1 MRRLKTKLR
10 DKATLAAFIRAH
22 ERASRGK
29 ARRSEVIKFNL
40 NLASN
45 LVAIATAVRDGTYRP
60 SAYRR
65 FWVNDPKKR
74 LILALPYPDRIVHQW
89 LVEEFIK
96 PYYIPRFIADTYAC
110 IPGRGTHAAV
120 KRLQRMMTSINNG
133 LGTGY
138 YAVKFDIS
146 KFFNSIDRD
155 ILLDILRRRIADREL
170 MDLLTIIIDDGD
182 DHDGIPIGNYISQ
195 YLANIYLN
203 ELDQY
208 CKQQLHLRY
217 YVRYMDDFICLI
229 PNKQAARRVFTE
241 VNNFVSS
248 SLNLRLN
255 PKSRY
260 FPGRLGIDFAG
271 YRIYHDHI
279 LLRRRSKLKIRQI
292 LSDFNH
298 EIDDAGRFER
308 RMNSWLGHA
317 IHADSYHYRVRILG
331 RYQDKYSRR
340 HYIDKANQGNGDS
353 RLSSPAKPVTTDRLS

>member
-1 MRRLKTKLR
+1 MRRLKTKLQDR
-10 DKATLAAFIRAH
+10 ATLGAFMRAH

-29 ARRSEVIKFNL
+29 ACRSEVLKFNL

-45 LVAIATAVRDGTYRP
+45 LVAITSVVHDGSYRP
-60 SAYRR
+60 STYRR
-65 FWVNDPKKR
+65 FWVNDPKQR

-96 PYYIPRFIADTYAC
+96 PYYIPRFITDSYAC
-110 IPGRGTHAAV
+110 IPGRGTHASV
-120 KRLQRMMTSINNG
+120 KCLQRMMTSINNEAG
-133 LGTGY
+133 ANY
-138 YAVKFDIS
+138 YAIKFDIS

-155 ILLDILRRRIADREL
+155 ILLKILRRRIADLKL
-170 MDLLTIIIDDGD
+170 MNLLTVIINDGD
-182 DHDGIPIGNYISQ
+182 NHDGIPIGNYISQ

-217 YVRYMDDFICLI
+217 YVRYMDDFICLL
-229 PNKQAARRVFTE
+229 PEKSAAQRVFAL
-241 VNNFVSS
+241 VNNFVTSQ
-248 SLNLRLN
+248 LNLQLN

-292 LSDFNH
+292 LSDFNRQ
-298 EIDDAGRFER
+298 IDDTRRFEQ

-317 IHADSYHYRVRILG
+317 IHADSYHYRVQILG
-331 RYQDKYSRR
+331 HYQDKYSRR
-340 HYIDKANQGNGDS
+340 HYIDKSKHSNGGS
-353 RLSSPAKPVTTDRLS
+353 